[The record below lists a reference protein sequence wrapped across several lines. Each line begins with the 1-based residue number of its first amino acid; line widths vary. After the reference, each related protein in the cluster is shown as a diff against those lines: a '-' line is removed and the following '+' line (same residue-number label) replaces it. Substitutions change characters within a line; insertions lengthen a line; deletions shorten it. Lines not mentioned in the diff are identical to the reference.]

1 MGKDKVEKSDKKSK
15 KEKRS
20 DVDGIKKSKKEKK
33 SKLNQANVTAA
44 LEEVSKSLEPATAPI
59 ALEKD
64 TDYNIEQDAPP
75 LKVEVSLVPFAN
87 PLADEKITKK
97 VLRSVKKA
105 SKNKTL
111 KRGVKEVVKALRK
124 SPQGIGITSANCVVI
139 LAADI
144 SPMDVIS
151 HIPILCEDHNIP
163 YIFVTSRAELGSAS
177 NTKRPTSV
185 VMVTE
190 TRVGSK
196 KTEVIEGSEE
206 FGEVFKQLIKI
217 VEKESRN
224 VRI

>member
-15 KEKRS
+15 KQKRS

-33 SKLNQANVTAA
+33 SKLNQGNVTAA
-44 LEEVSKSLEPATAPI
+44 LEEISKSLEPPTTTV
-59 ALEKD
+59 ALEKE
-64 TDYNIEQDAPP
+64 TDCIIEPDAPP

-97 VLRSVKKA
+97 VLKSVKKA

-124 SPQGIGITSANCVVI
+124 SPQGVGIISAKCVVI

-163 YIFVTSRAELGSAS
+163 YIFVASRAELGSAS